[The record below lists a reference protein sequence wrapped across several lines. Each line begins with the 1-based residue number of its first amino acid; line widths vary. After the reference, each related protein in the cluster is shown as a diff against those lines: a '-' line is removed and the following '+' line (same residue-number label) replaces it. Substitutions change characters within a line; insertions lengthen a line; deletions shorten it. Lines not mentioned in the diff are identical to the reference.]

1 MFSGV
6 TCWVCRTVLNKKA
19 RKRPSATVL
28 LEHPWVVKNM
38 AQEVLAPAR
47 RPHIE
52 RLLDPIPIYHITSPD
67 TEAEEQE
74 LASKVSDVPPG
85 TAGSLQ
91 TDNSIGT
98 PRSPDTPLRHL
109 GGRGA
114 VSFAVPPENITGVC
128 IHQLSPEEK
137 GETGAAVGMK
147 ARLQL
152 YMNRQR
158 L

>member
-1 MFSGV
+1 M
-6 TCWVCRTVLNKKA
+6 CRMVLQKKA
-19 RKRPSATVL
+19 RKRPSATML

-38 AQEVLAPAR
+38 AQEVLAPVR
-47 RPHIE
+47 RPEID
-52 RLLDPIPIYHITSPD
+52 RLLDPIPIYHIVHRGSAAD
-67 TEAEEQE
+67 TVRKEST
-74 LASKVSDVPPG
+74 ASESIPFP
-85 TAGSLQ
+85 AGSLQ
-91 TDNSIGT
+91 TENSLA
-98 PRSPDTPLRHL
+98 PDTPSSSLRHL

-114 VSFAVPPENITGVC
+114 VSFAVPSDDTSGAS
-128 IHQLSPEEK
+128 IHLLSPEEK

>member
-1 MFSGV
+1 
-6 TCWVCRTVLNKKA
+6 
-19 RKRPSATVL
+19 
-28 LEHPWVVKNM
+28 M
-38 AQEVLAPAR
+38 ANEVLAPVR
-47 RPHIE
+47 RAHIE

-67 TEAEEQE
+67 PPTDEQGP
-74 LASKVSDVPPG
+74 STRGSDVLPSTASSFQPDFTIQPPL
-85 TAGSLQ
+85 AP
-91 TDNSIGT
+91 DT
-98 PRSPDTPLRHL
+98 PGTPLRHL

-114 VSFAVPPENITGVC
+114 VSFAVPSENITGVT
-128 IHQLSPEEK
+128 IYQLSPEEK